1 MLYHY
6 VAVDKT
12 GKVTEGEVDADSM
25 TGVLRYLAGRELG
38 PISVMPVKEVKLGR
52 RRLFGGIKIADKIFL
67 TKYLSLMLQVGTDLL
82 SAINILIIDF
92 DNPAMKN
99 LLLEVRD
106 NLVKGRPFYEAFGRY
121 PKYFSPVFV
130 NLVKSAEASGNLQK
144 TFEELSVSLGEEAE
158 LRGRIRSA
166 LIYPIILLV
175 ASSVVL
181 LFISTFALPRIA
193 NIFSQSEIQPPLFSR
208 VVFGIGLFI
217 DAHVISILVITAL
230 VVGFSIYFFKFN
242 LLGRRLF
249 DRFLDYVPVIRK
261 VRRQLAVQRFAAT
274 LSSLMK
280 AGLPITEAINI
291 TADTV
296 GLEEVK
302 LSLKRVSQEGLAKGL
317 TIGEAFRREP
327 VFPRVVTNLVAIS
340 EKAGHLEEVLKTL
353 ANFYATNIDSVIKTL
368 VSFLEPVLLTI
379 MGLVVAVI
387 ALSIIVPIYQLTA
400 QF

>member
-1 MLYHY
+1 MLYYY

-12 GKVTEGEVDADSM
+12 GKVTEGEVDADS
-25 TGVLRYLAGRELG
+25 TNGVLRYLAGRELG
-38 PISVMPVKEVKLGR
+38 PISVTPVKEVRLGR

-82 SAINILIIDF
+82 SAINILIVDF

-106 NLVKGRPFYEAFGRY
+106 NLVKGRPFYEAFSRY
-121 PKYFSPVFV
+121 PRYFSPVFV

-158 LRGRIRSA
+158 LRSRIRSA

-193 NIFSQSEIQPPLFSR
+193 NIFSQSEIKPPLFSR

-217 DAHVISILVITAL
+217 DAHIISILIITAL

-249 DRFLDYVPVIRK
+249 DRFLDFVPIIKK
-261 VRRQLAVQRFAAT
+261 VRRQLAVQRFAST

-280 AGLPITEAINI
+280 AGLPIMEAINI
-291 TADTV
+291 TAATV
-296 GLEEVK
+296 GLEEMK

-353 ANFYATNIDSVIKTL
+353 ANFYATNIDSVIKSL
-368 VSFLEPVLLTI
+368 VSFLEPVLLMI